1 MANRSNIIWV
11 TPPSRL
17 AKAVEKYGVKVIDA
31 VVAAAEFI
39 ADKMQNDAR
48 QNAPWEDRTGNA
60 RTGLFGV
67 VAREAAEAM
76 VVLYLSHGHTVFYGQ
91 FLEESHGGK
100 YAIIMP
106 TIERNLPELK
116 RMLDDLLR

>member
-1 MANRSNIIWV
+1 MVRALFPGTFDPIH
-11 TPPSRL
+11 
-17 AKAVEKYGVKVIDA
+17 
-31 VVAAAEFI
+31 
-39 ADKMQNDAR
+39 
-48 QNAPWEDRTGNA
+48 NAH
-60 RTGLFGV
+60 LV

-106 TIERNLPELK
+106 T
-116 RMLDDLLR
+116 